1 MRVKKAT
8 SMSEAPAL
16 VWFQQDLRL
25 ADNPALEAV
34 LERGGPL
41 IPVYIW
47 APEEEG
53 RWRPNA
59 AAQWWLHRSLAA
71 LSAELEKRE
80 SRLIIR
86 RGPTGAALDDLLA
99 ESRASAVFWNRRYE
113 PAAVAR
119 DRKLKSQLGE
129 RGIDAVEFDGSL
141 LFEPGTIRN
150 GRGEP
155 YRVFTAFWKA
165 CLIRSVVS
173 PCKNSPGKLLPPRK
187 WPRSLALS
195 ELKLEPAIDWTARL
209 GESWQPGER
218 GAKKRLMRFVKAALQ
233 DYSAG
238 RDRPG
243 VVGTSRLSPHLH
255 FGEIS
260 PAEVWRTVQNAAN
273 DGAVSDPTACDAYL
287 RQLGWREFAYHLL
300 YHFPESAEQCLR
312 PEFAAFPWMT
322 DSKALRAWQRGKTG
336 YPLVDAG
343 MRELRQTGWM
353 HNRVR
358 MVVAS
363 FLVKH
368 LLIGWQQGA
377 AWFWE
382 TLVDADLANNSLGW
396 QWVAGCGAD
405 AAPYFRIFNPVIQG
419 EKFDAAGEYVRRW
432 VPELARLPDRWI
444 HKPWKA
450 PASKLAEAGLRLG
463 RDYPLPL
470 IAHEEAR
477 KRALA
482 ALRSTRGR

>member
-1 MRVKKAT
+1 MN
-8 SMSEAPAL
+8 EAPAL
-16 VWFQQDLRL
+16 VWFRHDLRL
-25 ADNPALEAV
+25 ADNPALNAAV
-34 LERGGPL
+34 ERDAPV
-41 IPVYIW
+41 IPVFIW
-47 APEEEG
+47 APKEEG
-53 RWRPNA
+53 RWRPGA
-59 AAQWWLHRSLAA
+59 ASQWWLHHSLAA
-71 LSAELEKRE
+71 LGADLKKRG

-86 RGPTGAALDDLLA
+86 RGPAGAALNDLLA
-99 ESRASAVFWNRRYE
+99 ETGASAVFWNCRYE
-113 PAAVAR
+113 PVAIAR
-119 DRKLKSQLGE
+119 DRRLRSQLAKLGVHI
-129 RGIDAVEFDGSL
+129 GSFDGNL

-155 YRVFTAFWKA
+155 YRLFTAFWRA
-165 CLIRSVVS
+165 CLTQPVA
-173 PCKNSPGKLLPPRK
+173 PPWQNAPGRLRAPGK

-195 ELKLEPAIDWTARL
+195 ELKLEEPATDWKAGL
-209 GESWQPGER
+209 GKSWQPGER
-218 GAKKRLMRFVKAALQ
+218 GAKKQLKCFVKAALQ

-243 VVGTSRLSPHLH
+243 KVGTSRLSPHLH

-260 PAEVWRTVQNAAN
+260 PAGVWRTVQNVAD
-273 DGAVSDPTACDAYL
+273 DGVISDQSACDAYL

-322 DSKALRAWQRGKTG
+322 DAKALRAWQRGKTG

-353 HNRVR
+353 QNRVR

-368 LLIGWQQGA
+368 LLIGWQQGV

-419 EKFDAAGEYVRRW
+419 EKFDPAGEYVRRW
-432 VPELARLPDRWI
+432 VHELARLPNRWI

-450 PASKLAEAGLRLG
+450 PASKLAEVGFRLG
-463 RDYPLPL
+463 RDYPFPI
-470 IAHEEAR
+470 IAHDEAR
-477 KRALA
+477 ERALA
-482 ALRSTRGR
+482 ALKSTRGR

>member
-1 MRVKKAT
+1 
-8 SMSEAPAL
+8 MSEAPAL
-16 VWFQQDLRL
+16 VWFQHDLRL
-25 ADNPALEAV
+25 ADNPALNAAV
-34 LERGGPL
+34 ERGAPV
-41 IPVYIW
+41 IPVFIW

-53 RWRPNA
+53 RWRPGTA
-59 AAQWWLHRSLAA
+59 SQWWLHHSLAA
-71 LSAELEKRE
+71 LGADLEKRG

-86 RGPTGAALDDLLA
+86 RGTAGAALNDLLA
-99 ESRASAVFWNRRYE
+99 ESGASAVFWNRRYE
-113 PAAVAR
+113 PAATAR
-119 DRKLKSQLGE
+119 DRTLKSQFE
-129 RGIDAVEFDGSL
+129 EFGIDVGSFDGNL

-150 GRGEP
+150 GRGDP

-165 CLIRSVVS
+165 CLSRLGA
-173 PCKNSPGKLLPPRK
+173 PRCQKAPEKLRAPGK

-195 ELKLEPAIDWTARL
+195 ELKLEPAVDWSAGI

-218 GAKKRLMRFVKAALQ
+218 GAKKQLKRFVKAALR

-260 PAEVWRTVQNAAN
+260 PAEVWRSVQNVAD
-273 DGAVSDPTACDAYL
+273 DGVVSEQTACDAYL

-300 YHFPESAEQCLR
+300 YRFPESTEQCLR
-312 PEFAAFPWMT
+312 PEFADFPWMT
-322 DSKALRAWQRGKTG
+322 DAKALRAWQQGKTG

-343 MRELRQTGWM
+343 MRELLQTGWM

-358 MVVAS
+358 MVAAS

-368 LLIGWQQGA
+368 LLIGWRQGA

-382 TLVDADLANNSLGW
+382 SLVDADLANNSLGW

-419 EKFDAAGEYVRRW
+419 EKFDPVGVYVRRW

-450 PASKLAEAGLRLG
+450 PASQLAEAGLRLG
-463 RDYPLPL
+463 RDYPLPI
-470 IAHEEAR
+470 IAHDAAR
-477 KRALA
+477 GRALA
-482 ALRSTRGR
+482 ALKNTRGR

>member
-1 MRVKKAT
+1 
-8 SMSEAPAL
+8 MSEAPAL
-16 VWFQQDLRL
+16 VWFQHDLRV
-25 ADNPALEAV
+25 ADNPALNAAV
-34 LERGGPL
+34 ERGAPV
-41 IPVYIW
+41 IPVFIW
-47 APEEEG
+47 TPKEEG
-53 RWRPNA
+53 RWRPGSA
-59 AAQWWLHRSLAA
+59 SQWWLHHSLAA
-71 LSAELEKRE
+71 LGADMEKRG

-86 RGPTGAALDDLLA
+86 RGPVGAALNGLLA
-99 ESRASAVFWNRRYE
+99 ESGASAVFWNRRYE
-113 PAAVAR
+113 PVAIAR
-119 DRKLKSQLGE
+119 DRRLKSQLGE
-129 RGIDAVEFDGSL
+129 LGIDIGSFDGNL

-155 YRVFTAFWKA
+155 YRVFTAFWRA
-165 CLIRSVVS
+165 CLARSGAP
-173 PCKNSPGKLLPPRK
+173 PCQNAPKKLRAPSN
-187 WPRSLALS
+187 WPQSLALA
-195 ELKLEPAIDWTARL
+195 ELELEPEGERECVL

-218 GAKKRLMRFVKAALQ
+218 GAKQQLNRFVKVALQ
-233 DYSAG
+233 GYSTG

-260 PAEVWRTVQNAAN
+260 PAEVWRTVQNVAN
-273 DGAVSDPTACDAYL
+273 GGVAGDQAACDAYL

-300 YHFPESAEQCLR
+300 YHFPESAEQSLR
-312 PEFAAFPWMT
+312 PEFAAFPWIT
-322 DSKALRAWQRGKTG
+322 DARALRAWRQGRTG

-396 QWVAGCGAD
+396 QWVAGCGSD
-405 AAPYFRIFNPVIQG
+405 APPYFRIFNPVIQG
-419 EKFDAAGEYVRRW
+419 EKFDPAGEYVRRW
-432 VPELARLPDRWI
+432 VHELARLPNRWI

-450 PASKLAEAGLRLG
+450 PASMLAQAGLKLG
-463 RDYPLPL
+463 RDYPFPI
-470 IAHEEAR
+470 IAHDKAR
-477 KRALA
+477 ERALA
-482 ALRSTRGR
+482 ALRRTRGK

>member
-1 MRVKKAT
+1 
-8 SMSEAPAL
+8 MSEAPAL
-16 VWFQQDLRL
+16 VWFQHDLRV
-25 ADNPALEAV
+25 ADNPALNAAV
-34 LERGGPL
+34 ERGASV
-41 IPVYIW
+41 IPVFIW
-47 APEEEG
+47 APKEEG
-53 RWRPNA
+53 RWRPGA
-59 AAQWWLHRSLAA
+59 ASQWWLHRSLAA
-71 LSAELEKRE
+71 LGADLEKRG

-86 RGPTGAALDDLLA
+86 RGPAGVALNDLLA
-99 ESRASAVFWNRRYE
+99 ESGASVVFWNRRYE
-113 PAAVAR
+113 PVAIAR
-119 DRKLKSQLGE
+119 DRRLKSQLGG
-129 RGIDAVEFDGSL
+129 RGIDAVNFDGNL

-155 YRVFTAFWKA
+155 YRVFTAFWRA
-165 CLIRSVVS
+165 CLIQSVALPS
-173 PCKNSPGKLLPPRK
+173 QNAPEKLRAPCN
-187 WPRSLALS
+187 WPQSLALA
-195 ELKLEPAIDWTARL
+195 ELELEPKGEWACVL

-218 GAKKRLMRFVKAALQ
+218 GAKKRLKRFVKAALQ
-233 DYSAG
+233 DYSTG

-260 PAEVWRTVQNAAN
+260 PAEVWRTIQNVAN
-273 DGAVSDPTACDAYL
+273 DGVVGDQTACDAYL

-300 YHFPESAEQCLR
+300 YHFPESAKQCLR
-312 PEFAAFPWMT
+312 PEFANFPWMT
-322 DSKALRAWQRGKTG
+322 DAKALRAWQRGKTG

-405 AAPYFRIFNPVIQG
+405 AAPYFRIFSPVIQG

-432 VPELARLPDRWI
+432 VPELASLPDRWI

-463 RDYPLPL
+463 RDYPLPI
-470 IAHEEAR
+470 IAHDEAR
-477 KRALA
+477 ERALA
-482 ALRSTRGR
+482 ALKSTRGR

>member
-1 MRVKKAT
+1 
-8 SMSEAPAL
+8 MSEAPAL
-16 VWFQQDLRL
+16 VWFQHDLRV
-25 ADNPALEAV
+25 ADNPALNAAA
-34 LERGGPL
+34 ERGAPV
-41 IPVYIW
+41 IPVFIW

-53 RWRPNA
+53 HWRPGA
-59 AAQWWLHRSLAA
+59 ASQWWLHGSLAA
-71 LSAELEKRE
+71 LGAEIEKRG

-86 RGPTGAALDDLLA
+86 RGAAGAALNDLLA
-99 ESRASAVFWNRRYE
+99 ESSASAVFWNRRYE
-113 PAAVAR
+113 PEATAR
-119 DRKLKSQLGE
+119 DRALKSQFE
-129 RGIDAVEFDGSL
+129 EFGIDVGIFDGNL

-155 YRVFTAFWKA
+155 YRVFTAFWRA
-165 CLIRSVVS
+165 CLARPVA
-173 PCKNSPGKLLPPRK
+173 PRCQKAPEKLRAPGK
-187 WPRSLALS
+187 WPQSLALS
-195 ELKLEPAIDWTARL
+195 ELKLEPAADRTGGLR
-209 GESWQPGER
+209 GSWQPGER
-218 GAKKRLMRFVKAALQ
+218 GAKMQLKRFVKAALR

-260 PAEVWRTVQNAAN
+260 PAEVWRTVHNVAN
-273 DGAVSDPTACDAYL
+273 DGVVSEQTACDAYL

-300 YHFPESAEQCLR
+300 YHFPESAEQCIR
-312 PEFAAFPWMT
+312 PEFAAFPWRT
-322 DSKALRAWQRGKTG
+322 NAKALRAWQQGKTG

-343 MRELRQTGWM
+343 MRELWQTGWM

-368 LLIGWQQGA
+368 LLISWQQGA

-419 EKFDAAGEYVRRW
+419 EKFDPAGEYVRRW
-432 VPELARLPDRWI
+432 VPELARLPERWI

-463 RDYPLPL
+463 RDYPFPM
-470 IAHEEAR
+470 IAHDEAR
-477 KRALA
+477 ERALA
-482 ALRSTRGR
+482 ALKSTRGR

>member
-1 MRVKKAT
+1 
-8 SMSEAPAL
+8 L
-16 VWFQQDLRL
+16 
-25 ADNPALEAV
+25 N
-34 LERGGPL
+34 
-41 IPVYIW
+41 
-47 APEEEG
+47 
-53 RWRPNA
+53 
-59 AAQWWLHRSLAA
+59 
-71 LSAELEKRE
+71 
-80 SRLIIR
+80 
-86 RGPTGAALDDLLA
+86 DLLA
-99 ESRASAVFWNRRYE
+99 ESGASAVFWNRRYE
-113 PAAVAR
+113 PVAIAR
-119 DRKLKSQLGE
+119 DRTLKSQLGVL
-129 RGIDAVEFDGSL
+129 GIDIGSFDGNL

-155 YRVFTAFWKA
+155 YRVFTAFWRA
-165 CLIRSVVS
+165 CLARLGVP
-173 PCKNSPGKLLPPRK
+173 PCHNAPEKLRAPGN
-187 WPRSLALS
+187 WPQSLALA
-195 ELKLEPAIDWTARL
+195 ELELEPKGEWACVL

-218 GAKKRLMRFVKAALQ
+218 GAKKQLKRFVKAALQ
-233 DYSAG
+233 DYSTG
-238 RDRPG
+238 RDIPG
-243 VVGTSRLSPHLH
+243 VVATSRLSPHLH

-260 PAEVWRTVQNAAN
+260 PAELWRTIQNVSN
-273 DGAVSDPTACDAYL
+273 DGAAGDPAACDAYL

-312 PEFAAFPWMT
+312 PEFAAFPWRT
-322 DSKALRAWQRGKTG
+322 DAKALRAWQRGKTG

-463 RDYPLPL
+463 RDYPFPL